1 MTEPPGGPRPLL
13 LAGIPRSGTTWAMQ
27 VLETAGGVPALLE
40 PDNEGTSAP
49 AVRAKRGAGRFPAL
63 VPGDRDEAYRAL
75 WAWVLAGAPPSLR
88 LSLAAQVMRGVQ
100 PPARTRHL
108 QGRAVPLLW
117 TAGVLAAH
125 PGARADRGGGARRL
139 LVKSVHAPLSAGWLA
154 DTFDLDVVVLL
165 RHPGNVL
172 ASWLALDLNEQFV
185 RLEDDPAV
193 RAHYLDRWGVAPPGP
208 GRLERMVFSIGVL
221 TTALEEQARSAG
233 WTTRTHEDLCREP
246 ARKCRA
252 LFAELGL
259 IWSEA
264 TEAYLADND
273 RAGEGFRTQRV
284 ASELP
289 EGWTHRLN
297 AEQVALLRRGLA
309 GFPLRTWNA
318 DDFSLAG
325 DG

>member
-1 MTEPPGGPRPLL
+1 MTDGQRGSRALL

-27 VLETAGGVPALLE
+27 VLETAAGVRAILE
-40 PDNEGTSAP
+40 PDNEGISAP
-49 AVRAKRGAGRFPAL
+49 AVRAKRRAGRFPAL
-63 VPGDRDEAYRAL
+63 VPGERDDAYRAL
-75 WAWVLAGAPPSLR
+75 WTWVLAGAPPSWR
-88 LSLAAQVMRGVQ
+88 LSVAAQVMRGVQ

-117 TAGVLAAH
+117 AAGVLAAH
-125 PGARADRGGGARRL
+125 PGVRPDPAGTRRRL

-154 DTFDLDVVVLL
+154 GAFDLEVVVLL

-193 RAHYLDRWGVAPPGP
+193 RDHYLDRWEVAPPGP

-233 WTTRTHEDLCREP
+233 WTTRTHEDLCRDP
-246 ARKCRA
+246 ARKFRA

-259 IWSEA
+259 TWSDA
-264 TEAYLADND
+264 TEAFLADND

-284 ASELP
+284 AAELP
-289 EGWTHRLN
+289 EGWTHRLD
-297 AEQVALLRRGLA
+297 AEQVAVLRRGLA
-309 GFPLRTWNA
+309 GFPLRTWNV

-325 DG
+325 G